1 VEPASLIAST
11 GKNNYRSTS
20 PSKILLVQGELPG
33 RISVLL
39 VKEALGF

>member
-1 VEPASLIAST
+1 MQTRYGMGSFPA
-11 GKNNYRSTS
+11 
-20 PSKILLVQGELPG
+20 KILVVQGEMPG

>member
-1 VEPASLIAST
+1 MRGRIVT
-11 GKNNYRSTS
+11 
-20 PSKILLVQGELPG
+20 KILVVERERPG